1 MPLTIYVKIHKYI
14 GNLKELSSESFSKLQ
29 STLKPNQTKQ
39 NEPSISHL
47 EVESRE
53 GKMYVDL
60 ASTPK
65 SEAACEKCKKI
76 IRNENKTQYYKDW
89 TNSTS
94 RKWEQ

>member
-1 MPLTIYVKIHKYI
+1 M
-14 GNLKELSSESFSKLQ
+14 
-29 STLKPNQTKQ
+29 
-39 NEPSISHL
+39 SHL

-94 RKWEQ
+94 RK